1 MRGNKVD
8 TFGLGQSTKYVFY
21 LNLYGRSKNSICKS
35 FRIKKSEVFKMLNRY
50 SAVSLV
56 ITILMETPRADI

>member
-1 MRGNKVD
+1 MVGPKIAYAKVS
-8 TFGLGQSTKYVFY
+8 GLKSQRFLKY
-21 LNLYGRSKNSICKS
+21 LN
-35 FRIKKSEVFKMLNRY
+35 MY